1 MGKIKAKQLALA
13 ATFIATGGTGEALDL
28 ADNGVAFGK
37 LGSSVPASLL
47 GTKKLLYM
55 VASADLSNPNAATY
69 AISSSPETTE
79 FGFGSTAGVSAGAG
93 EVGIPVLLELTTG
106 MSGGAHGFNTNSSKV
121 WVGQKGLYAAQVY
134 DLNGQKIT
142 DPDNSG
148 NDVWAIITA
157 SERST
162 SGTYTI
168 RFYSD
173 EWPVGGTSEIVLSHP
188 YTMAQQYTLAY
199 PKIGTLQTIPLDA
212 LRSDSVVLSRQ
223 AASIAP
229 GSVTEVEIAA
239 SALGDGL
246 TGGDGTVLAVLLDTD
261 SGLEFNTSALRAHV
275 DGTTIERKS
284 GGALGIVDGGV
295 GTTQFA
301 ATSVTA
307 AILGSDVAGDG
318 LTGGNGSA
326 LAVLGENT
334 SVAVGAGGVKAA
346 VPVLDDKALNP
357 SGAISTDGASTG
369 ITITKTP
376 AAGSYVKVSLNGV
389 GVELGSG
396 VKTKDCYFSAD
407 GGTTARAIS
416 AIVATDTLY
425 WNAVVSGVNLST
437 SDEIDLDYSNTTA

>member
-55 VASADLSNPNAATY
+55 VASADLSNPNANNLT
-69 AISSSPETTE
+69 ISSSPETTE
-79 FGFGSTAGVSAGAG
+79 FGFTTTAGVSAGAG
-93 EVGIPVLLELTTG
+93 EVGIPVLLETAAGNSG
-106 MSGGAHGFNTNSSKV
+106 MSHRFNTNSNKV
-121 WVGQKGLYAAQVY
+121 WAGQKGYYAAQVY

-142 DPDNSG
+142 DPDNS
-148 NDVWAIITA
+148 NNEVWAIITA
-157 SERST
+157 DARET
-162 SGTYTI
+162 TGTYKI
-168 RFYSD
+168 RFFSD
-173 EWPVGGTSEIVLSHP
+173 EWPVSGSEIVLSHA

-261 SGLEFNTSALRAHV
+261 PGLEFNTGALRAKV
-275 DGTTIERKS
+275 DGTTIERKT
-284 GGALGIVDGGV
+284 GGALGVVDGGI
-295 GTTQFA
+295 GTTQLA

-326 LAVLGENT
+326 LAVLAENT
-334 SVAVGAGGVKAA
+334 SVAVGYSGVKAA

-357 SGAISTDGASTG
+357 SGAISTDNASTG

-376 AAGSYVKVSLNGV
+376 AAGSYVRVSLNGV
-389 GVELGSG
+389 AVELGNG
-396 VKTKDCYFSAD
+396 VKTKDCYFSDD
-407 GGTTARAIS
+407 GGTTARSIAS
-416 AIVATDTLY
+416 IVATDTLY